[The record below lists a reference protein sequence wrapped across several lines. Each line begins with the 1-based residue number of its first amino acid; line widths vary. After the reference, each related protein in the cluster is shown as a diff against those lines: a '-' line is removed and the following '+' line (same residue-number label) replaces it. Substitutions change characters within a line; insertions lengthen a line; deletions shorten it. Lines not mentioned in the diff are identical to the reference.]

1 MEKLPQYLTEKQVSE
16 STGLSQK
23 TLSQHRWKST
33 GLPYSK
39 FGRSIRYKLDDVLAF
54 MESGRIEP
62 ENQLNLN

>member
-39 FGRSIRYKLDDVLAF
+39 FGRSIRYKFDYVLAF
-54 MESGRIEP
+54 MEAGRIEP
-62 ENQLNLN
+62 ETSNTH

>member
-33 GLPYSK
+33 GLPYLK
-39 FGRSIRYKLDDVLAF
+39 FGRSIRYKFDDVLAF
-54 MESGRIEP
+54 MEAGRIEP
-62 ENQLNLN
+62 ETSNTH

>member
-54 MESGRIEP
+54 LEAGRIEP
-62 ENQLNLN
+62 ETSNTH

>member
-54 MESGRIEP
+54 MEAGRIEP
-62 ENQLNLN
+62 ENYNTH

>member
-54 MESGRIEP
+54 MEAGRIEP
-62 ENQLNLN
+62 ETSNTH

>member
-39 FGRSIRYKLDDVLAF
+39 FGRSIRYKFDDVLAF
-54 MESGRIEP
+54 MEAGRVEP
-62 ENQLNLN
+62 EATKTT

>member
-39 FGRSIRYKLDDVLAF
+39 FGRSIRYKFDDVLAF
-54 MESGRIEP
+54 MEAGRIEP
-62 ENQLNLN
+62 ETSKTP

>member
-39 FGRSIRYKLDDVLAF
+39 FGRSIRYKFDDVLAF
-54 MESGRIEP
+54 KEAGRIEP
-62 ENQLNLN
+62 ETSNTH

>member
-39 FGRSIRYKLDDVLAF
+39 FGRSIRYKFDDVLAF
-54 MESGRIEP
+54 MEAGRVEP
-62 ENQLNLN
+62 ETYNTH

>member
-54 MESGRIEP
+54 MEAGRIEP
-62 ENQLNLN
+62 ETYNTH

>member
-16 STGLSQK
+16 STGLRQK

-39 FGRSIRYKLDDVLAF
+39 FGRSIRYKFDDVLAF
-54 MESGRIEP
+54 MEAGRIEP
-62 ENQLNLN
+62 ETSNTH

>member
-54 MESGRIEP
+54 IEAGRVEP
-62 ENQLNLN
+62 ETSNTH

>member
-33 GLPYSK
+33 GLHYSK
-39 FGRSIRYKLDDVLAF
+39 FGRSIRYKFDDVLAF
-54 MESGRIEP
+54 MEAGRIEP
-62 ENQLNLN
+62 ETSYTH

>member
-1 MEKLPQYLTEKQVSE
+1 MEILPQYLTEKQVSE

-54 MESGRIEP
+54 MEAGRVEP
-62 ENQLNLN
+62 ETSNTH

>member
-33 GLPYSK
+33 GLPYST
-39 FGRSIRYKLDDVLAF
+39 FGQSIRYKFDDVLAF
-54 MESGRIEP
+54 MEAGRIEP
-62 ENQLNLN
+62 ETSNTH

>member
-39 FGRSIRYKLDDVLAF
+39 FGRSIRYKFDDVLAF
-54 MESGRIEP
+54 MEAGRVEP
-62 ENQLNLN
+62 ETSNTH

>member
-16 STGLSQK
+16 STGISQK

-39 FGRSIRYKLDDVLAF
+39 FGRSIRYKFDDVLAF
-54 MESGRIEP
+54 MEAGRVEP
-62 ENQLNLN
+62 ETSNTH

>member
-39 FGRSIRYKLDDVLAF
+39 FGRSIRYKFDDVLAF
-54 MESGRIEP
+54 MEAGRIEP
-62 ENQLNLN
+62 ETPNTH

>member
-54 MESGRIEP
+54 MEAGRIEP
-62 ENQLNLN
+62 ETPNTH

>member
-54 MESGRIEP
+54 MEAGRVEP
-62 ENQLNLN
+62 ETSNTH

>member
-39 FGRSIRYKLDDVLAF
+39 FGRSIRYKFDDVLAF
-54 MESGRIEP
+54 MEDGRIEP
-62 ENQLNLN
+62 ETSNTH

>member
-39 FGRSIRYKLDDVLAF
+39 FGRSIRYKFDDVLAF
-54 MESGRIEP
+54 MEAGRIEP
-62 ENQLNLN
+62 ETS

>member
-39 FGRSIRYKLDDVLAF
+39 FGRSIRYKFDVVLAF
-54 MESGRIEP
+54 MEAGRIEP
-62 ENQLNLN
+62 ETSNTH

>member
-39 FGRSIRYKLDDVLAF
+39 FGRSIRYKFDDVLAF
-54 MESGRIEP
+54 MEAGRVEP
-62 ENQLNLN
+62 ETSNNH

>member
-39 FGRSIRYKLDDVLAF
+39 FGRSIRYKFDDVLAF
-54 MESGRIEP
+54 MEAGRIEP
-62 ENQLNLN
+62 ETSNTQ

>member
-39 FGRSIRYKLDDVLAF
+39 FGRSIRYNFDDVLAF
-54 MESGRIEP
+54 MEAGRVEP
-62 ENQLNLN
+62 ETSNTH

>member
-39 FGRSIRYKLDDVLAF
+39 FGRSIRYKFDDVLAF
-54 MESGRIEP
+54 MEAGRVEP
-62 ENQLNLN
+62 ETSSTH

>member
-39 FGRSIRYKLDDVLAF
+39 FGRSIRYKFDDVLAF
-54 MESGRIEP
+54 MEAGRVEP
-62 ENQLNLN
+62 ETSNTP

>member
-39 FGRSIRYKLDDVLAF
+39 FGRSIRYKFDDVLAF
-54 MESGRIEP
+54 MEAGRIEP
-62 ENQLNLN
+62 ETSNTH

>member
-39 FGRSIRYKLDDVLAF
+39 FGRSIRYKFDDVLAF
-54 MESGRIEP
+54 MEAGRVEP
-62 ENQLNLN
+62 ETSNIH

>member
-39 FGRSIRYKLDDVLAF
+39 FGRSIRYKFDDVLAF
-54 MESGRIEP
+54 MEAGRIEP
-62 ENQLNLN
+62 ETYNTH

>member
-1 MEKLPQYLTEKQVSE
+1 MEKLPQYLTEKQDSE

-39 FGRSIRYKLDDVLAF
+39 FGRSIRYKFDDVLAF
-54 MESGRIEP
+54 MEAGRVEP
-62 ENQLNLN
+62 ETSNTH

>member
-39 FGRSIRYKLDDVLAF
+39 FGRSIRYKLYDVLAF
-54 MESGRIEP
+54 MEAGRVEP
-62 ENQLNLN
+62 ETSNTH

>member
-33 GLPYSK
+33 GLPNSK
-39 FGRSIRYKLDDVLAF
+39 FGRSIRYKFDDVLAF
-54 MESGRIEP
+54 MEAGRIEP
-62 ENQLNLN
+62 ETSNTH

>member
-23 TLSQHRWKST
+23 TLSQHRWKSA

-54 MESGRIEP
+54 MEAGRVEP
-62 ENQLNLN
+62 ETSNIH

>member
-23 TLSQHRWKST
+23 TFSQHRWKST

-39 FGRSIRYKLDDVLAF
+39 FGRSIRYKFDDVLAF
-54 MESGRIEP
+54 MEAGRVEP
-62 ENQLNLN
+62 ETSNTH

>member
-23 TLSQHRWKST
+23 TSSQHRWKST

-39 FGRSIRYKLDDVLAF
+39 FGRSIRYKFDDVLAF
-54 MESGRIEP
+54 MEAGRIEP
-62 ENQLNLN
+62 ETSNTH